1 MLHLQHPGVSGRAVA
16 LAGLVVAGGSVVAL
30 ALEVAALAVGARLA
44 ELLAAPAAEAVGA
57 HAGAR
62 DGVAERFVLALA
74 PVAAVGPPVLA
85 VTACEHTPS
94 YPRGDTGLP
103 HPTAPCAP
111 QPESSKETPAPKL
124 LPRAAFNICPH
135 PAPASASDPSTQL

>member
-1 MLHLQHPGVSGRAVA
+1 MSSREPSALPPHLQHSGVPGRAVA
-16 LAGLVVAGGSVVAL
+16 LSGLVVAGGPVVAL

-85 VTACEHTPS
+85 VTACEHMRS
-94 YPRGDTGLP
+94 YPGGDTGLP

-111 QPESSKETPAPKL
+111 RPEPSKGAPVPKL
-124 LPRAAFNICPH
+124 RP
-135 PAPASASDPSTQL
+135 